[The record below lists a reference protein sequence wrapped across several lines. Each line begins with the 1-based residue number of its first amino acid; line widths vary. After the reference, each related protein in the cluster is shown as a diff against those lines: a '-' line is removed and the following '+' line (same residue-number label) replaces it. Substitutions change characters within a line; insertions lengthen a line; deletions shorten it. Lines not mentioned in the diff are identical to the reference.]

1 MADFPAAPVSPQH
14 FFGAWLPAAL
24 AEAGPLPGVGDAEL
38 SLGFCLEGAGGGAWA
53 CRLRGGLLSVR
64 AAPAADCACDITYIQ
79 RAADWQ
85 AAVWA
90 GQGGALGAAAA
101 RLFRTPAAL
110 PPAPARRADS
120 APRAESAAPA
130 GRTDFAAP
138 APRAGAADGGAWLQ
152 ALAGLRKLD
161 GLIRLAITGGASE
174 GGAAGSSEGGAGE
187 RCGAEGGGASEGGA
201 EGRAGAG
208 DWELAL
214 RFGPG
219 PIPARRTCTL
229 CASAAAADALAR
241 GELAPLSALLRGR
254 IEVQGDMKLLLR
266 LAAHLR
272 RT

>member
-1 MADFPAAPVSPQH
+1 MADFPAAPVSPQQ

-24 AEAGPLPGVGDAEL
+24 AEAGPLPGAGEAEL

-90 GQGGALGAAAA
+90 GRGGALGAAAA

-110 PPAPARRADS
+110 PPATARRA
-120 APRAESAAPA
+120 
-130 GRTDFAAP
+130 DFAAP
-138 APRAGAADGGAWLQ
+138 APRTGSAEPAGRAGAADGAAWLQ

-161 GLIRLAITGGASE
+161 GLIRLAITGGA
-174 GGAAGSSEGGAGE
+174 
-187 RCGAEGGGASEGGA
+187 
-201 EGRAGAG
+201 GAG

-214 RFGPG
+214 RLGPG

-229 CASAAAADALAR
+229 RASAAAADALAR
-241 GELAPLSALLRGR
+241 GELAPLSALLRGH
-254 IEVQGDMKLLLR
+254 IEVRGDMKLLLR

>member
-1 MADFPAAPVSPQH
+1 MAEFPAAPVSPQH
-14 FFGAWLPAAL
+14 YFDLWLPAAL
-24 AEAGPLPGVGDAEL
+24 AEAGALPGAGEAEL

-85 AAVWA
+85 AAIWA

-101 RLFRTPAAL
+101 RLFRTPAEL
-110 PPAPARRADS
+110 PPAARRADS
-120 APRAESAAPA
+120 APRAGAEPA
-130 GRTDFAAP
+130 KCADSAAP
-138 APRAGAADGGAWLQ
+138 APRAGAAGGAAWLR

-161 GLIRLAITGGASE
+161 GQIRLAITGGA
-174 GGAAGSSEGGAGE
+174 EGGAG
-187 RCGAEGGGASEGGA
+187 GG
-201 EGRAGAG
+201 G

-214 RFGPG
+214 RLGPG
-219 PIPARRTCTL
+219 PIPARRTCAL
-229 CASAAAADALAR
+229 RASANAADALAR
-241 GELAPLSALLRGR
+241 GELAPLSALLRGH

-272 RT
+272 RA

>member
-1 MADFPAAPVSPQH
+1 MAEFPAAPVSPQQ

-24 AEAGPLPGVGDAEL
+24 AEAGPLPGAGEAEL

-110 PPAPARRADS
+110 PPAPARRA
-120 APRAESAAPA
+120 ESAAPA
-130 GRTDFAAP
+130 QCADSAAP
-138 APRAGAADGGAWLQ
+138 APRAEAADGADGAAWLR

-161 GLIRLAITGGASE
+161 GLIRLAITGGA
-174 GGAAGSSEGGAGE
+174 GAGGAGE
-187 RCGAEGGGASEGGA
+187 SGAGEDGAEGGGG
-201 EGRAGAG
+201 G

-214 RFGPG
+214 RLGPG
-219 PIPARRTCTL
+219 PISARRTCTL
-229 CASAAAADALAR
+229 RASAAAADALAR

-254 IEVQGDMKLLLR
+254 IEVRGDRKLLLR

>member
-1 MADFPAAPVSPQH
+1 MAEFPAAPVSPQH
-14 FFGAWLPAAL
+14 YFDLWLPAAL
-24 AEAGPLPGVGDAEL
+24 AEAGALPGAGEAEL

-90 GQGGALGAAAA
+90 GRGGALGAAAA
-101 RLFRTPAAL
+101 RLFRTPAEL
-110 PPAPARRADS
+110 PPAARRADS
-120 APRAESAAPA
+120 APRAGAEPA
-130 GRTDFAAP
+130 KCADSAAP
-138 APRAGAADGGAWLQ
+138 APRAGAAGGTAWLR

-161 GLIRLAITGGASE
+161 GQIRLAITG
-174 GGAAGSSEGGAGE
+174 
-187 RCGAEGGGASEGGA
+187 
-201 EGRAGAG
+201 GAG

-214 RFGPG
+214 RLGPG
-219 PIPARRTCTL
+219 PIPARRTCAL
-229 CASAAAADALAR
+229 RASANAADALAR
-241 GELAPLSALLRGR
+241 GELAPLSALLRGH

-272 RT
+272 RA